1 AVADELGINIPAA
14 QIKHVFTAL
23 DHSRDGEVQTTDLM
37 NIIFRGTGVVVK
49 EDAVQQGAGFKS
61 LAQGVANKMTKSNAE
76 IAGKSLQSTDES
88 PSKKSPGHQRR
99 GEMASLILAATNLG
113 KITGAMPLLARKS
126 MADENSPAW
135 HNFQEKLERRKA
147 ISQRLQA
154 FHKDVGTLRD
164 LGKELREG
172 SDQMASTIHRA
183 AGKGVLL
190 SARRRALRR
199 RNSAVDSSMLS
210 PSSGAEETYSSMLS
224 PSSSVRYLAEL
235 YGEAQPEKT
244 KMKAE
249 GKSVF
254 GSVLDSLGG
263 FVSPSG
269 SDEEREEVSDE
280 DAQAQMG
287 TATGPAG
294 DLDAKSTSS
303 SKDKSEKS
311 EVGSSSDDASESQ
324 SSSSSSGS
332 SSSEGEEEEGMQGV
346 HDATEDEPFWD
357 WLYSPTEQPDVEE
370 DGIDDPSQGTV
381 APRDSN
387 KSAQDTDYRPDRE
400 VKQDRA
406 CGLYDHPRGK
416 RNARTCHMNRICAGP
431 SFPLM
436 GWFKLQDLN

>member
-1 AVADELGINIPAA
+1 
-14 QIKHVFTAL
+14 
-23 DHSRDGEVQTTDLM
+23 
-37 NIIFRGTGVVVK
+37 
-49 EDAVQQGAGFKS
+49 
-61 LAQGVANKMTKSNAE
+61 
-76 IAGKSLQSTDES
+76 
-88 PSKKSPGHQRR
+88 
-99 GEMASLILAATNLG
+99 MASLILAATNLG

-332 SSSEGEEEEGMQGV
+332 SSSEGEEEEGMQGLGINIPAAQIKHV
-346 HDATEDEPFWD
+346 FTALDHSRDGEVQTTDLMNIIFRGTGVVVKEDAVQQGAGFKSLAQGVANKMTKSNAEIAGKSLQSTDE
-357 WLYSPTEQPDVEE
+357 SP
-370 DGIDDPSQGTV
+370 SK
-381 APRDSN
+381 
-387 KSAQDTDYRPDRE
+387 KSPGHQR
-400 VKQDRA
+400 
-406 CGLYDHPRGK
+406 
-416 RNARTCHMNRICAGP
+416 
-431 SFPLM
+431 
-436 GWFKLQDLN
+436 